1 MIEMNNAAAITCR
14 FEVPFE
20 FRVLFTEG
28 VFDPPND
35 LLRQLLGSGGERR
48 ERLLAVIDASVIA
61 AMPEL
66 ADQLAAYVAETNVE
80 LVCPPVIHA
89 GGELLKN
96 QYAAVTQLYGLIER
110 HGLSRH
116 SFVAAIGGG
125 ALLDVVGFAAATAH
139 RGIRHIR
146 FPTTTLSQADGGVGV
161 KNAINAFGK
170 KNFIGTFAPPF
181 AVINDSNFL
190 HTLPDSAKAAG
201 YIEAV
206 KVGLIR
212 DPEFFFE
219 IENLAEALKRFEPAA
234 MHRLIRRSAEL
245 HLKHIA
251 QSGDPFERGSARP
264 LDFGHWAA
272 HKLEQLT
279 SFRLS
284 HGEAVA
290 IGIALDV
297 IYSRDAGHLSASD
310 ATRIL
315 ALIHHLGFAPFVPEM
330 LEIDA
335 LLVGLDEFREH
346 LGGELTITL
355 LRGIGRGFEVHEIS
369 RAGVARAIEGLRERN
384 RALAA
389 PG

>member
-1 MIEMNNAAAITCR
+1 MIQNNEAAITCR

-20 FRVLFTEG
+20 FQVFFTEG
-28 VFDPPND
+28 VFDPDND
-35 LLRQLLGSGGERR
+35 LLREVLSSDGERR
-48 ERLLAVIDASVIA
+48 ERLLTVIDESVLA
-61 AMPEL
+61 AMPTLSDEL
-66 ADQLAAYVAETNVE
+66 TAYLAGTSVD
-80 LVCPPVIHA
+80 LVCPPIVRP

-96 QYAAVTQLYGLIER
+96 QSAAVTQLYGLIER
-110 HGLSRH
+110 HGLSRQ

-146 FPTTTLSQADGGVGV
+146 FPTTTLSQGDGGVGV

-181 AVINDSNFL
+181 AVINDSRFL
-190 HTLPDSAKAAG
+190 NSLPLSGKAAG

-212 DPEFFFE
+212 DADFFFE
-219 IENLAEALKRFEPAA
+219 IDRLTDALNQFDPAA

-245 HLKHIA
+245 HLEHISG
-251 QSGDPFERGSARP
+251 SGDPFERGSARP

-290 IGIALDV
+290 IGMALDV
-297 IYSRDAGHLSASD
+297 IYSRDAGHLGASD

-315 ALIHHLGFAPFVPEM
+315 ALMQRLGFALFAPEL
-330 LEIDA
+330 LETDA

-346 LGGELTITL
+346 LGGELTVTL
-355 LRGIGRGFEVHEIS
+355 LQGIGRGFEVHEIS
-369 RAGVARAIEGLRERN
+369 RDGVLKAIEELRKRD

-389 PG
+389 AR